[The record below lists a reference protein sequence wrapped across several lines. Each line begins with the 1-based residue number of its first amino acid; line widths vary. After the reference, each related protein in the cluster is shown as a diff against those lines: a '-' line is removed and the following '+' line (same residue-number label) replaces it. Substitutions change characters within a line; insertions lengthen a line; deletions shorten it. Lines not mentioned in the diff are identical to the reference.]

1 MKPDR
6 NVQDRDRNERPFHR
20 RVFLKSGITFSGAAL
35 AGVGLLHG
43 AETEKKSG
51 EKEAEV
57 GPPEDLMREHGVL
70 KRVLLIYGEVLRRI
84 DGKED
89 FPPEAL
95 AGTAGIIRK
104 FVEDYHEKL
113 EEDFLF
119 PRFEKANQLVD
130 LVNVLREQHQAG
142 RRVTD
147 VTMRFAKLESLKNE
161 SERAQLVNSMRQVI
175 RMYNPHEAR
184 EDTVLFPA
192 FRKLVSPHEFDSLG
206 EDFEKKENELFGED
220 GFAKMVDKWFQSR
233 SDLAFTSSRSSH
245 RKSRRCFAGFSQP
258 THQPRLFLYGSWSAV
273 FSFPKAFRS
282 FCTRL
287 SLPRGALPK
296 SVSLRRKPWAHSSAG
311 AKLSAAYS

>member
-1 MKPDR
+1 MRLSFAMKPDG
-6 NVQDRDRNERPFHR
+6 NVQDRDRDERPFHR
-20 RVFLKSGITFSGAAL
+20 RVFLKSGITFSAAAL
-35 AGVGLLHG
+35 TGVGLLHG
-43 AETEKKSG
+43 VEAEKKSD

-84 DGKED
+84 DAKQD

-95 AGTAGIIRK
+95 VEAAGIIRS

-130 LVNVLREQHQAG
+130 LVKVLREQHQAG

-147 VTMRFAKLESLKNE
+147 ITTRFAKLQSLKNE
-161 SERAQLVNSMRQVI
+161 SERTQLVNSMQQFI

-192 FRKLVSPHEFDSLG
+192 FRKIVSPHEFDSLG
-206 EDFEKKENELFGED
+206 EDFEKKEDELFGDD
-220 GFAKMVDKWFQSR
+220 GFEKMVDKVASIEKRFGIY
-233 SDLAFTSSRSSH
+233 DLAQFT
-245 RKSRRCFAGFSQP
+245 
-258 THQPRLFLYGSWSAV
+258 
-273 FSFPKAFRS
+273 PKI
-282 FCTRL
+282 
-287 SLPRGALPK
+287 
-296 SVSLRRKPWAHSSAG
+296 
-311 AKLSAAYS
+311 